1 MEMIESL
8 REHPLKLHAKTTPFD
23 IRDLSTHGFWYLRVQ
38 GSRAQSPEGYGGER
52 TGPSQDLCCSPC
64 LGCCLKYRHPAPDLP
79 RPTVSL
85 PGFPDR
91 DIRNHSLPQLTC
103 HIHLQS
109 YWVIVFLFLEPDV
122 ASVRA
127 TCLLHKQTETV
138 INTIIYL
145 CHSLDPLIPGSPGT
159 YT

>member
-1 MEMIESL
+1 MIESL
-8 REHPLKLHAKTTPFD
+8 REHPLKLHAKTTAFH
-23 IRDLSTHGFWYLRVQ
+23 IRDLSSHGFWYLRVQ
-38 GSRAQSPEGYGGER
+38 GSRAQSPAGYRGDR

-79 RPTVSL
+79 RSTVSL

-103 HIHLQS
+103 HIQLQS
-109 YWVIVFLFLEPDV
+109 YWVIVFLFLEQHV
-122 ASVRA
+122 ASVRFIY
-127 TCLLHKQTETV
+127 LLHKYTETV
-138 INTIIYL
+138 SNTIVYL
-145 CHSLDPLIPGSPGT
+145 CHSLDPLTPGSPDT